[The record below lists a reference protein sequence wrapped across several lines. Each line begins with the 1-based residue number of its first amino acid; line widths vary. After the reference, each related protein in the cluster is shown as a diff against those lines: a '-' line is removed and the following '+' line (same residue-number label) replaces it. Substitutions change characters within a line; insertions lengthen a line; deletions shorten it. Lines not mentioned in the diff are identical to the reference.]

1 MIEEAFCEF
10 IVYLFIHPIFMRPYE
25 VWVNVLFSVEDLG
38 DSGPSW
44 HGIYPYRNYYSKYS
58 FITDYQD

>member
-1 MIEEAFCEF
+1 
-10 IVYLFIHPIFMRPYE
+10 MRAYE

-44 HGIYPYRNYYSKYS
+44 HGIYSYRNYYSKYS